1 MLLDISI
8 LNTTSFILSVPRIS
22 FWIILFLITQHP
34 GKCAQTARDD
44 LDLFCA
50 KPFGLLHHQKDE
62 DLTSGEDCT
71 NPLITK
77 GS

>member
-1 MLLDISI
+1 MLSHPICPKD
-8 LNTTSFILSVPRIS
+8 FILYQ
-22 FWIILFLITQHP
+22 IIFDATTP
-34 GKCAQTARDD
+34 WKMCSNSGCSAKDD

-50 KPFGLLHHQKDE
+50 NPFGLLHRQKDE

-77 GS
+77 G

>member
-1 MLLDISI
+1 MLLHTSI
-8 LNTTSFILSVPRIS
+8 LNTIHS
-22 FWIILFLITQHP
+22 HP
-34 GKCAQTARDD
+34 MSRGDLPAKQTRKYDLTLDD
-44 LDLFCA
+44 LQKMPSAFSGS